1 MPSPPQVPMLTLPV
15 PRLTTEPA
23 LADAHAE
30 LLAAGSAARRLLDV
44 LTAFERDHGDWPICQ
59 ATRFASA
66 GEGTTRRAAAF

>member
-1 MPSPPQVPMLTLPV
+1 MASPPQVPTLTLPV

-30 LLAAGSAARRLLDV
+30 LLAARSAARRLLDV
-44 LTAFERDHGDWPICQ
+44 LTAFERDHGDWAICQ

-66 GEGTTRRAAAF
+66 GDTTRRAPAF